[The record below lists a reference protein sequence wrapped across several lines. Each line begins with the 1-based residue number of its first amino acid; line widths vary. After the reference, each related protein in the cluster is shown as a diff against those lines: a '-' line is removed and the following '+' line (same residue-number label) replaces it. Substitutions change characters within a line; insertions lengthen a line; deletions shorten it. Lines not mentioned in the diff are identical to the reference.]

1 MQRGRIFATIA
12 GRGRERVF
20 RTRIGKVSQND
31 RRRHCTSSGRT
42 VRCSREAVRAF
53 RREGATTRR
62 PVLARP
68 ALTPMGCIRSP
79 ARSLAPTGERSKPG
93 GSDPRLWRR
102 SAVQPCA
109 DRGAPEP
116 RSAALA
122 PTGGAS
128 VPPAQPWRRWGPRSE
143 PEPGVDRGASEPF
156 EPLRSA
162 GAHSGHPGQP
172 KPFEPLRFSRSPSEP
187 LVDRGASEPPAAR
200 GAEHSGGQS
209 RYWLHA
215 ERNPGGSEQR
225 KKGAHANGGGG
236 EVGQSVEEEEAG
248 GVRADTI
255 PLRPPLVK
263 RPETSS
269 RAAAAPRETGGRR
282 SRHDTAQQ
290 LQGHLK
296 GPDGRAAYAA
306 PENGR

>member
-1 MQRGRIFATIA
+1 
-12 GRGRERVF
+12 
-20 RTRIGKVSQND
+20 
-31 RRRHCTSSGRT
+31 
-42 VRCSREAVRAF
+42 
-53 RREGATTRR
+53 
-62 PVLARP
+62 
-68 ALTPMGCIRSP
+68 IRSP

-156 EPLRSA
+156 EPPRSA

-215 ERNPGGSEQR
+215 EAQSRRLRTEE
-225 KKGAHANGGGG
+225 KKGRTQTG
-236 EVGQSVEEEEAG
+236 EGEKSG
-248 GVRADTI
+248 SRSKRR
-255 PLRPPLVK
+255 RPGACAPTPSHSD
-263 RPETSS
+263 RPW
-269 RAAAAPRETGGRR
+269 
-282 SRHDTAQQ
+282 
-290 LQGHLK
+290 
-296 GPDGRAAYAA
+296 
-306 PENGR
+306 

>member
-143 PEPGVDRGASEPF
+143 PEPGVDRGASEPPLVSSGAVRATPVSRSPF

-162 GAHSGHPGQP
+162 GARPNPWSTEAHRSHPQLGA
-172 KPFEPLRFSRSPSEP
+172 PS
-187 LVDRGASEPPAAR
+187 
-200 GAEHSGGQS
+200 
-209 RYWLHA
+209 
-215 ERNPGGSEQR
+215 
-225 KKGAHANGGGG
+225 
-236 EVGQSVEEEEAG
+236 
-248 GVRADTI
+248 T
-255 PLRPPLVK
+255 
-263 RPETSS
+263 
-269 RAAAAPRETGGRR
+269 
-282 SRHDTAQQ
+282 
-290 LQGHLK
+290 QGI
-296 GPDGRAAYAA
+296 
-306 PENGR
+306 